1 MLWPTPKTTL
11 RDSGRVRRRFA
22 RPWIIF
28 RGRAFFCCTSATI
41 CNGQHVN
48 RHQPTMTIHELR
60 QEIRD
65 RRALARHAK
74 HYGLRVARRWHVEL
88 ALDSRRQLRAFAAR

>member
-1 MLWPTPKTTL
+1 
-11 RDSGRVRRRFA
+11 
-22 RPWIIF
+22 
-28 RGRAFFCCTSATI
+28 
-41 CNGQHVN
+41 
-48 RHQPTMTIHELR
+48 MTIHELR